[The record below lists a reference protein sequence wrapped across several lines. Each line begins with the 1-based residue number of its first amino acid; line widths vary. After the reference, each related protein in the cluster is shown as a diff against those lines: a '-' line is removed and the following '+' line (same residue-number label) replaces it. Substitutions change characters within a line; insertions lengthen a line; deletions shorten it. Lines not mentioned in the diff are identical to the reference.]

1 MRVLFVSVL
10 AISAASTAP
19 ALAFNPSSVWS
30 GPAPFGAAFA
40 DPGAG
45 STLTAP
51 ALPAPARPTA
61 SVISQPEWQRK
72 PSAEDLAR
80 LYPAKAAQ
88 QGKSGRATLRCRVKG
103 DGTLEA
109 CVIRSETPV
118 GLMFGEQALKLAPLF
133 KMPPQARNG
142 EPVAGMDVFVP
153 VVFKTS

>member
-1 MRVLFVSVL
+1 MRALFLAVL
-10 AISAASTAP
+10 AVSAAGAAP
-19 ALAFNPSSVWS
+19 ALAFNPSTIWAT
-30 GPAPFGAAFA
+30 PAPFGAALVGEPA
-40 DPGAG
+40 ASAP
-45 STLTAP
+45 TLS
-51 ALPAPARPTA
+51 APARQPA
-61 SVISQPEWQRK
+61 PVISQPEWQRR

-80 LYPAKAAQ
+80 LYPIKAAQ

-153 VVFKTS
+153 IVFKTS

>member
-10 AISAASTAP
+10 AISAASAAP
-19 ALAFNPSSVWS
+19 AFAFNPSSLWS
-30 GPAPFGAAFA
+30 VPAPYGVAFA
-40 DPGAG
+40 EPSIGSTSG
-45 STLTAP
+45 STLAAP
-51 ALPAPARPTA
+51 MRPPAPL
-61 SVISQPEWQRK
+61 ISQPDWQRK

-80 LYPAKAAQ
+80 LYPVKAAQ

-153 VVFKTS
+153 IVFRTS

>member
-10 AISAASTAP
+10 AISAASAAP
-19 ALAFNPSSVWS
+19 ALAFNPASVWS
-30 GPAPFGAAFA
+30 VPAPYGGAFA
-40 DPGAG
+40 ASGAG
-45 STLTAP
+45 SSFAATLSAP
-51 ALPAPARPTA
+51 QRPAAPL
-61 SVISQPEWQRK
+61 ISQPEWQRK

-80 LYPAKAAQ
+80 LYPVKAAQ

-118 GLMFGEQALKLAPLF
+118 GLLFGEQALKLAPLF

-153 VVFKTS
+153 VVFRTS

>member
-1 MRVLFVSVL
+1 MRVLFLSVM
-10 AISAASTAP
+10 AVCAAGAAP
-19 ALAFNPSSVWS
+19 AFALSFNPSTAWS
-30 GPAPFGAAFA
+30 TPAPFSAALVGEPSA
-40 DPGAG
+40 A
-45 STLTAP
+45 AP
-51 ALPAPARPTA
+51 LALPARPPAP
-61 SVISQPEWQRK
+61 VISQPEWQRR

-80 LYPAKAAQ
+80 LYPSRAAQ

-153 VVFKTS
+153 IIFKTS

>member
-1 MRVLFVSVL
+1 MRVLCLSVL
-10 AISAASTAP
+10 AVSAASAAP
-19 ALAFNPSSVWS
+19 ALAFNPSTIGST
-30 GPAPFGAAFA
+30 PAPFGAALMGE
-40 DPGAG
+40 PGAAAA
-45 STLTAP
+45 TLA
-51 ALPAPARPTA
+51 APARPPA
-61 SVISQPEWQRK
+61 AVISQPEWQRK

-80 LYPAKAAQ
+80 LYPIKAAQ

-153 VVFKTS
+153 IVFKTS